1 MPVFIAAI
9 GGMLINLVGTLVGR
23 VMIALG
29 ISVITY
35 TGMSTS
41 LEWLKTNALQ
51 AVSGLP
57 SQVIQILGI
66 LRVGQCISIVFSA
79 ILARMI
85 IQGLQGDTIKK
96 WVTK

>member
-1 MPVFIAAI
+1 MPVFVAAI

-29 ISVITY
+29 ISVVTY
-35 TGMSTS
+35 TGMTVT
-41 LEWLKTNALQ
+41 LDWLKAGALQ
-51 AVSGLP
+51 AVAGLP
-57 SQVIQILGI
+57 AQVIQILGI

-79 ILARMI
+79 ILARLI